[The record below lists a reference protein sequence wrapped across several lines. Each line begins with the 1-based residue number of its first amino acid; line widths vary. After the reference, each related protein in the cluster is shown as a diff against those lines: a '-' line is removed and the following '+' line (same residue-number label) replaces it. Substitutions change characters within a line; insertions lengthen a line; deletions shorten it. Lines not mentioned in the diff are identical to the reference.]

1 MFLEVAFAEKQ
12 RTFPHCYM
20 TMQETRKTLA
30 ETRIAVSFSVK
41 VRFYPASVTDAWTT
55 VT

>member
-1 MFLEVAFAEKQ
+1 MTQPVTDFWMFLEVAFAEKQ

-30 ETRIAVSFSVK
+30 ETRLQF
-41 VRFYPASVTDAWTT
+41 RFQWK
-55 VT
+55 